1 MKNLRSYIS
10 AMIVF
15 CLCFTFNLDAK
26 NRKQKPRPAK
36 ARGSQEVNAA
46 PSVVKDRRS
55 SAPYITGDG
64 FRSCCDHIFDEE
76 NIPFSPQSV
85 KNGDKIFVKTDL
97 LAQFFQI
104 AHPKIQAKY
113 VLITHNSDHPIP
125 GPFAQYL
132 DDEKI
137 LAWFGQN
144 AEEVVH
150 PKLHPIPIGLENRYN
165 KNGNPDIVQQCME
178 NFKNSE
184 KKTLVYMNF
193 AIQTSPT
200 ERTKVYRI
208 FEAKP
213 YCKAAP
219 PKPYVQ
225 YLQDLAE
232 TKFTLSPRG
241 NGHPHPHGRRAFEA
255 DRRARG
261 GGVDLRDRAAGC
273 LPAIRGDSGPRQVV
287 ERQAC
292 PCGWTRRW
300 HRVDLERGSPLSH
313 EAGVEARHRH
323 RTWPT
328 SAAASH
334 PE

>member
-241 NGHPHPHGRRAFEA
+241 NGL
-255 DRRARG
+255 D
-261 GGVDLRDRAAGC
+261 C
-273 LPAIRGDSGPRQVV
+273 
-287 ERQAC
+287 
-292 PCGWTRRW
+292 
-300 HRVDLERGSPLSH
+300 
-313 EAGVEARHRH
+313 H
-323 RTWPT
+323 RTWESLYLGSIPIMRT
-328 SAAASH
+328 SASDAMYDGLPVLIIQDWNAVTEEFLEEQYQEVQSKKYVLEKLYIDYWLQRIEDASASSSS
-334 PE
+334 

>member
-10 AMIVF
+10 VLILF
-15 CLCFTFNLDAK
+15 CLCLTFTLDAK
-26 NRKQKPRPAK
+26 NRKQKPRHIK
-36 ARGSQEVNAA
+36 NQGSNILLSAA
-46 PSVVKDRRS
+46 AAAKDRRS

-85 KNGDKIFVKTDL
+85 KNGDKVFVKTDL
-97 LAQFFQI
+97 LAQFFQN
-104 AHPKIQAKY
+104 AHPKIQANY

-125 GPFAQYL
+125 GPFARYL

-165 KNGNPDIVQQCME
+165 KNGNPDIVRQCME

-200 ERTKVYRI
+200 ERTTVYRI

-241 NGHPHPHGRRAFEA
+241 NGL
-255 DRRARG
+255 D
-261 GGVDLRDRAAGC
+261 C
-273 LPAIRGDSGPRQVV
+273 
-287 ERQAC
+287 
-292 PCGWTRRW
+292 
-300 HRVDLERGSPLSH
+300 
-313 EAGVEARHRH
+313 H
-323 RTWPT
+323 RTWESLYLGAIPVVRT
-328 SAAASH
+328 SASDRLYDGLPVLIIQKWNEVTEEFLEEKYQEIHNEPHALDRMYIDYWLQQIEMARNLERKDK
-334 PE
+334 P